1 MEKTVLV
8 TGANGMLATNIIE
21 KLALAGYKVIGT
33 VRKGRSYRGEGRE
46 NVTVVE
52 ADFKDEAAMKPLV
65 SECDVVFHVAAMTSQ
80 SETDYEKF
88 RKVNAESTR
97 MLLDLSVASGV
108 GTFVYVSTANTI
120 GYGAAEG
127 AEMKYPF
134 SKSLYALSKK
144 EAETVALSYQDKLRV
159 VVVNPTF
166 MIGKY
171 GTEKGSNRIFS
182 MVRKS
187 KVVFCPSGGK
197 NVLDVKEAARGMVLA
212 LQKGR
217 NGENYL
223 ITGKNYNYRELFSDA
238 AKAIGRHPLLVT
250 VPDFLLKIAG
260 AAGDLMHKM
269 GISTELSMSNVTM
282 LMIDNHYNTDKA
294 EKELGFKAAPIDF
307 KEILSY

>member
-8 TGANGMLATNIIE
+8 TGANGMLATNIME

-52 ADFKDEAAMKPLV
+52 ADFKDETAMKPLV
-65 SECDVVFHVAAMTSQ
+65 SKCDVVFHVAAMTSQ

-88 RKVNAESTR
+88 RKVNVESTR

-108 GTFVYVSTANTI
+108 GAFVYVSTANTI

-187 KVVFCPSGGK
+187 KAVFCPSGGK
-197 NVLDVKEAARGMVLA
+197 NVLDVEEAARGMILA
-212 LQKGR
+212 MEKAASGSQ
-217 NGENYL
+217 YL
-223 ITGKNYNYRELFSDA
+223 ITGTNYHYREMFGRMAENFGVKRIFVKLPDWILKA
-238 AKAIGRHPLLVT
+238 AGW
-250 VPDFLLKIAG
+250 F
-260 AAGDLMHKM
+260 GDLMAKC
-269 GISTELSMSNVTM
+269 GIVTEVSTLNMDM
-282 LMIDNHYNTDKA
+282 LMTENFYRTDKA
-294 EKELGFKAAPIDF
+294 FREIGFKARDIFDR
-307 KEILSY
+307 